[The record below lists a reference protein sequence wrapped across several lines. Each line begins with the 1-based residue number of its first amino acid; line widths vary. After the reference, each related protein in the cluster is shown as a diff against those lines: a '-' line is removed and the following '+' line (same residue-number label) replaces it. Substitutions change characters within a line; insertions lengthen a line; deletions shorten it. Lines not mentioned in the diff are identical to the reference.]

1 MKSFNT
7 QLLFNI
13 LSKKFNTSKIK
24 KNKKNSSRIF
34 FIEKLIDAKSN
45 IHLFVI
51 NFPNY
56 FTNENSI
63 LKAFKELDK
72 KEKIIDIYLYVPSE
86 QVLKEI
92 EEYIIYKKKNSYY
105 IRNRNLLKII
115 DKRFQY
121 LNIKVIVY
129 NQFYKFGVSA
139 IDLNTDISFLHLSKV
154 NRRELIEHASYFN
167 LYYNESN
174 KAIFQIIENFFKM
187 IEKTG
192 KNIKEIK

>member
-1 MKSFNT
+1 MRNFVT
-7 QLLFNI
+7 PLFNI
-13 LSKKFNTSKIK
+13 LSKRFHENKIE
-24 KNKKNSSRIF
+24 KNKKNASRES
-34 FIEKLIDAKSN
+34 FIERLIDAKSN
-45 IHLFVI
+45 IHLFGM

-56 FTNENSI
+56 FTNKNPI
-63 LKAFKELDK
+63 LEAFRELDK
-72 KEKIIDIYLYVPSE
+72 KEKTIDIYLYVPSE

-92 EEYIIYKKKNSYY
+92 EEYIIYKKKNNYY
-105 IRNRNLLKII
+105 IKNRNLLKII
-115 DKRFQY
+115 DKRFKY

-154 NRRELIEHASYFN
+154 NRRELIEHSSYFN

>member
-1 MKSFNT
+1 M
-7 QLLFNI
+7 
-13 LSKKFNTSKIK
+13 
-24 KNKKNSSRIF
+24 
-34 FIEKLIDAKSN
+34 
-45 IHLFVI
+45 

-56 FTNENSI
+56 FTNKNPI
-63 LKAFKELDK
+63 LEAFRELDK
-72 KEKIIDIYLYVPSE
+72 KEKTIDIYLYVPSE

-92 EEYIIYKKKNSYY
+92 EEYIIYKKKNNYY
-105 IRNRNLLKII
+105 IKNRNLLKII
-115 DKRFQY
+115 DKRFKY